1 MKQRTTPLQADPA
14 SAGRFPTRALT
25 NRLAPLLMLLL
36 PLTAIA
42 ATPLEDKAH
51 ATIEKGLDFL
61 KTQQKPD
68 GSWERP
74 GDPPAMTALPL
85 KAFMGDPGH
94 DADEPFLEKGFDK
107 LLSYQKPDGGIF
119 NDVLANYNTAIAISA
134 LAASKEAEYQPQMQK
149 ALEYLRRLQW
159 TDKIDKV
166 PERQNVPSTDPR
178 YGGFGYGKRERPDGS
193 NMQIALDALHDAG
206 VKPQDPAFQAAVI
219 FASHLQN
226 RSESNNQPWAGNDGG
241 FIYTDADGGNSPAGE
256 MTSPDGRKLFR
267 SYGSMTYAGLKSMIY
282 AGLSHDDPRVQSAW
296 NWITKNWTLDENPG
310 LKSGNNNTAESGLY
324 YYFHTTARAL
334 HAYGQPIITD
344 AQGAPHD
351 WRLELIDKLTT
362 LQKPDGSWSGQTK
375 WMENNPTL
383 ATSFAVL
390 ALEEAQADL
399 KEHPSK

>member
-1 MKQRTTPLQADPA
+1 MKTWYLFATL
-14 SAGRFPTRALT
+14 
-25 NRLAPLLMLLL
+25 LAVVL
-36 PLTAIA
+36 PLA
-42 ATPLEDKAH
+42 AH
-51 ATIEKGLDFL
+51 AAAPIPDNAEQSITKGLDFL

-85 KAFMGDPGH
+85 KAFMGDPNH

-107 LLSYQKPDGGIF
+107 LLSYQKTDGGIF

-134 LAASKEAEYQPQMQK
+134 LAASREAEYQPQMQK

-166 PERQNVPSTDPR
+166 PERQNVSADDPR

-193 NMQIALDALHDAG
+193 NMQIALDALHDAA
-206 VKPQDPAFQAAVI
+206 VKPSDPAFQAAVA

-256 MTSPDGRKLFR
+256 MTGPDGRKMFR

-282 AGLSHDDPRVQSAW
+282 AGLSHDDPRVKAAW
-296 NWITKNWTLDENPG
+296 DWITRNWTLDENPG
-310 LKSGNNNTAESGLY
+310 LKNGDGNTAESGLFY
-324 YYFHTTARAL
+324 YYHTAARAL
-334 HAYGQPIITD
+334 HAYGQPIVTD
-344 AQGAPHD
+344 AQGAKHD
-351 WRLELIDKLTT
+351 WRLELIDKLSS
-362 LQKPDGSWSGQTK
+362 LQKSDGSWAGQPK

-383 ATSFAVL
+383 ATSFAIL
-390 ALEEAQADL
+390 AMQEAQADL
-399 KEHPSK
+399 KDHPAK